1 MYHGVGPASN
11 RPVPVAMTN
20 VLPFKRPRAADK
32 HRGNT
37 LCKRGFHRWVAEPAT
52 PFDVKSGR
60 LVTRY
65 RCSRC
70 GAAKTEAR

>member
-1 MYHGVGPASN
+1 MSKVVQFRRPKASE
-11 RPVPVAMTN
+11 
-20 VLPFKRPRAADK
+20 K

-37 LCKRGFHRWVAEPAT
+37 LCRRGFHKWQAEPGT
-52 PFDVKSGR
+52 PFDVKSGK

-70 GAAKTEAR
+70 GATRTEAR